1 MINEVQLFLD
11 EIKPVILISSDVCRK
26 NITKLNNFK
35 ISKTFNEFLIYRNE
49 EDLKDKKLGEVL
61 GYPPM
66 CVKKFEESR
75 GENLSKKRIISSFL
89 NYNGIY
95 FNCFDFYN
103 EALEWCNGIYK
114 VKMLDKYGKLEIS
127 YETVLFE
134 KNETGKKPWNRTTL
148 EAKFLEV
155 RN

>member
-1 MINEVQLFLD
+1 MIDEVQLFLD
-11 EIKPVILISSDVCRK
+11 EIKPIILISSDVCRK

-49 EDLKDKKLGEVL
+49 EDLIDKKLGEVL

-95 FNCFDFYN
+95 FNCFDLYN
-103 EALEWCNGIYK
+103 EALEWCNGTYK
-114 VKMLDKYGKLEIS
+114 DKMLDKYGKLEIS

-134 KNETGKKPWNRTTL
+134 KNETGKRAWNRTTL